1 MNEATRNQIVRL
13 HHAGTSGRQI
23 ARRLGLSRKTVS
35 KVLRKR
41 EEARREGALSAELP
55 RPPQRRKSVLD
66 AFEGAIRDLLDRYPD
81 ITAVRLYEELRV
93 KGFAGKYTIVRDR
106 LRELRPRPVSGPE
119 ERFETGPGVQ
129 AQMDYSPY
137 EIEFTEEGRR
147 TVYAFSYVLCY
158 SRRQYVRFVE
168 SQDFATTVR
177 EHVKAFEHFGG
188 LAAT

>member
-1 MNEATRNQIVRL
+1 MNEVTRNEIVRL
-13 HHAGTSGRQI
+13 HQAGTSRRLI

-35 KVLRKR
+35 KVLRQR
-41 EEARREGALSAELP
+41 EEARVHGAISADLP
-55 RPPQRRKSVLD
+55 QPPQRRKSLLD
-66 AFEGAIRDLLDRYPD
+66 AFEGAMRELMERYPD
-81 ITAVRLYEELRV
+81 ITAVRLYEELRTN
-93 KGFAGKYTIVRDR
+93 GFPGKYTIVRDR
-106 LRELRPRPVSGPE
+106 LRELRPRPVHGPE

-147 TVYAFSYVLCY
+147 MVYAFSYVLGY
-158 SRRQYVRFVE
+158 SRRQYVSFVE

-177 EHVKAFEHFGG
+177 EHVKAFEYFGG